1 LTPSATQYYLS
12 HEYRDRIYIRK
23 DIILKLTE
31 HGELNQTALLSYCGL
46 NLMKHKDIL
55 ESLEKKDFI
64 KRTEQAWGNKKIIKF
79 AVTQKGREFCKLIL
93 EPYEDIFPRKE
104 RHDQE
109 QS

>member
-1 LTPSATQYYLS
+1 MTDTASNYNLS

-31 HGELNQTALLSYCGL
+31 FGELNQTSLLSYCGL

-55 ESLEKKDFI
+55 ESLEKKGFI
-64 KRTEQAWGNKKIIKF
+64 ERKEQAWGNKKIIKY
-79 AVTQKGREFCKLIL
+79 AVTQKGREFFKLIL
-93 EPYEDIFPRKE
+93 EPYEDMFPRKE
-104 RHDQE
+104 RHVEE